1 MKNIFKM
8 GLVLTFLLRQNCY
21 AQDPSFSQ
29 FFSSPLNINP
39 ALTGYIN
46 GDWRFISNLRDQW
59 IGPASPYS
67 TGTASF
73 DTKIFQN
80 KIPNVP
86 EKSFMGIGTML
97 MYDNAM
103 SGVQRSMYGSLN
115 LAYNLQLYQG
125 ETTHRIA
132 AGFGATY
139 YKRYVDYT
147 RVNFE
152 RQWIGLYGFDT
163 NLPTGEPALYQM
175 RGNVS
180 VNAGLVYSMQS
191 DKSNLDI
198 GVAGFHLN
206 KPKQTFIA
214 DPHQFLE
221 IRKVAH
227 ANFETYLNEYTVL
240 NMNFIFQQQAETNY
254 YSGGAALGRFVGADA
269 SKIINAGV
277 WYWSNN
283 AIIPYVGLAYDQYQF
298 GFSSDITISELNKAD
313 RKPFTWEVSFIIR
326 GQNKPS
332 QIIPCPWK

>member
-1 MKNIFKM
+1 MKKILFISFFLTLVFKHE
-8 GLVLTFLLRQNCY
+8 CI
-21 AQDPSFSQ
+21 AQDPAFSQ

-39 ALTGYIN
+39 GLTGYIN

-59 IGPASPYS
+59 IGPASPYT
-67 TGTASF
+67 TGTTSF
-73 DTKIFQN
+73 DSKIFQN
-80 KIPNVP
+80 HIPFEP
-86 EKSFMGIGTML
+86 EKNFMGAGAML

-103 SGVQRSMYGSLN
+103 SGIQRSMYGSLN
-115 LAYNLQLYQG
+115 LAYNLALYQG
-125 ETTHRIA
+125 ETSHRLS

-139 YKRYVDYT
+139 YKRTIDYT

-175 RGNVS
+175 KGNVS
-180 VNAGLVYSMQS
+180 VNAGLVYSFQS

-227 ANFETYLNEYTVL
+227 ANFETFLNNATVL
-240 NMNFIFQQQAETNY
+240 NMNFIYQQQAETFY
-254 YSGGAALGRFVGADA
+254 YSGGASLGYFVGADE
-269 SKIINAGV
+269 SKILNAGV

-283 AIIPYVGLAYDQYQF
+283 AIIPYVGLAYGQYQF

-313 RKPFTWEVSFIIR
+313 RKPFTWELSLIIR

-332 QIIPCPWK
+332 RIIPCPWK